1 MNIKGP
7 ILCVAGFG
15 DNSSMFAPL
24 VDARRSGDPQILPL
38 DLPGFGAEPL
48 RETSIATLA
57 QHLAA
62 EARRFGAR
70 SVIAH
75 SVASIIA
82 AEAAHLSDSTID
94 TIVSLEGNLT
104 AEDAYFSGTAAD
116 YDDAVSFRVA
126 FLERLHEMAKPNRII
141 EGYAERVSRAD
152 PGALWSLGRDA
163 RQYSQTSHPGERL
176 RSAGNVLY
184 VLNPANCPENSLN
197 WLKTSGLTKV
207 ELDGAS
213 HWPTIDQ
220 PSKVLLALR
229 S

>member
-1 MNIKGP
+1 
-7 ILCVAGFG
+7 
-15 DNSSMFAPL
+15 MFAPL
-24 VDARRSGDPQILPL
+24 VGARLPEDPQILPF

-57 QHLAA
+57 QRLAD
-62 EARRFGAR
+62 EARKVGAR

-82 AEAAHLSDSTID
+82 AEAAHLPDSTID
-94 TIVSLEGNLT
+94 TIISLEGNLT
-104 AEDAYFSGTAAD
+104 ADDAYFSGTAAD

-126 FLERLHEMAKPNRII
+126 FLERLRELAAGDAII
-141 EGYAERVSRAD
+141 EGYADRVSRVD
-152 PGALWSLGRDA
+152 PSALWSLGCDA
-163 RQYSQTSHPGERL
+163 RQYSQTHHPGERL

-184 VLNPANCPENSLN
+184 VLNPANCPEDSLI
-197 WLKTSGLTKV
+197 WLKTSGLARV

-213 HWPTIDQ
+213 HWPTIDR
-220 PSKVLLALR
+220 PHEVLLALR